1 MDKTDDRVRIT
12 DADFG
17 TGVLA
22 GLAAEKQRTLS
33 VRRLDAKMTAAF
45 EWLESQTEE
54 LNLNLRFRISLH
66 EIHQD
71 APVARN
77 AIRGAVAR
85 GLAFADDDHTLYLR
99 IDPEDAEGYFSRLP
113 GTPEMWRKI
122 ARIIL
127 DTP

>member
-1 MDKTDDRVRIT
+1 MESTQERTRIT
-12 DADFG
+12 LADFG
-17 TGVLA
+17 TGVLV
-22 GLAAEKQRTLS
+22 GLAAEGQKTLS

-45 EWLESQTEE
+45 KWLESQADE
-54 LNLNLRFRISLH
+54 LSLNLRFYIVLS
-66 EIHQD
+66 EIHRD
-71 APVARN
+71 APEARN

-85 GLAFADDDHTLYLR
+85 GLAFPDDDHTLYLKVL
-99 IDPEDAEGYFSRLP
+99 PEDAEVYLKRLP